1 MIKKYQGG
9 EISSNALMT
18 FISLQT
24 HLHFSQ
30 LLIDKRKEFCM
41 SQNEWKWSKS
51 NEKSL
56 AQFVNEKAFELLLK
70 LPVNRFDLINT
81 PDDRKELIK
90 AIYETLISLD
100 IRYAHEKYQPEKE
113 TQLIRTPSEILSKPG
128 EGTCLDLALL
138 FCSLCFGCDLLPLL
152 IVIEGHALA
161 AVSLNYKRQND
172 EWNKAFEAERNLFN
186 NNELFAGEEKREKLL
201 ELINDSDYIA
211 IECTGFA
218 HSNTLSDLEQPEAK
232 KREQDGSLKFDRA
245 IEVGR
250 QQISNPKR
258 PFKFAID
265 IAVAQYAWKIKP
277 LEFPSLS
284 SEATQLITAV
294 ATQKFGTLKNGKVL
308 GIDASG
314 LQGGANLELVQHL
327 DTGENVDIKGIILG
341 SP

>member
-1 MIKKYQGG
+1 M
-9 EISSNALMT
+9 L
-18 FISLQT
+18 
-24 HLHFSQ
+24 
-30 LLIDKRKEFCM
+30 
-41 SQNEWKWSKS
+41 QNEWKWSKAD
-51 NEKSL
+51 EKSL

-81 PDDRKELIK
+81 PQDRKELIK
-90 AIYETLISLD
+90 TIYETLLSLK
-100 IRYAHEKYQPEKE
+100 IHYAHEKYQPEKE
-113 TQLIRTPSEILSKPG
+113 TQLIRTPSAILSQPG

-138 FCSLCFGCDLLPLL
+138 FCSICFGCDLLPLV

-201 ELINDSDYIA
+201 GLINDGDYIA

-218 HSNTLSDLEQPEAK
+218 HSKTLSDLEQPEAK
-232 KREQDGSLKFDRA
+232 KREKDGSLQFDRA
-245 IEVGR
+245 IDVGR
-250 QQISNPKR
+250 QQLSNPKR

-265 IAVAQYAWKIKP
+265 IAAAQYLWKIPP

-294 ATQKFGTLKNGKVL
+294 AEQKFGTLKDGKVI
-308 GIDASG
+308 GIDARG
-314 LQGGANLELVQHL
+314 LEGGGNLKSKQ
-327 DTGENVDIKGIILG
+327 DTDTMEGGEMTGIKLG
-341 SP
+341 SL

>member
-1 MIKKYQGG
+1 
-9 EISSNALMT
+9 
-18 FISLQT
+18 
-24 HLHFSQ
+24 
-30 LLIDKRKEFCM
+30 M
-41 SQNEWKWSKS
+41 SQNEWKWSKA

-56 AQFVNEKAFELLLK
+56 AQFVNDKAFELLLK

-81 PDDRKELIK
+81 PEDRKELIK
-90 AIYETLISLD
+90 TIYETLLSLK
-100 IRYAHEKYQPEKE
+100 IHYAHEKYQPEKE
-113 TQLIRTPSEILSKPG
+113 TQLIRKPSEILSKPG

-138 FCSLCFGCDLLPLL
+138 FCSICFGCDLLPLL

-201 ELINDSDYIA
+201 GLINDGDYIA

-245 IEVGR
+245 IDVGR
-250 QQISNPKR
+250 QQLSNPKR

-265 IAVAQYAWKIKP
+265 IAAAQYLWKIKP

-284 SEATQLITAV
+284 SEAAQVITAV
-294 ATQKFGTLKNGKVL
+294 AKQKFGTLKNGKVI
-308 GIDASG
+308 GIDATG
-314 LQGGANLELVQHL
+314 LQGGGKLKSIQEV
-327 DTGENVDIKGIILG
+327 DTIEGGEFIGIKFDSL
-341 SP
+341 